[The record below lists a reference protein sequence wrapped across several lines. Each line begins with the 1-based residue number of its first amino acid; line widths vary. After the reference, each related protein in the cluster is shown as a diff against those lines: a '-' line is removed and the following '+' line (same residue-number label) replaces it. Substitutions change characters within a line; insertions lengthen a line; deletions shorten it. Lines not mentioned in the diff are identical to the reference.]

1 MPRFRPILAAAL
13 LATSALSAA
22 AEPTFSSDRLRADV
36 SFLGDDYLEG
46 RETGTR
52 GHEIAARF
60 VAVRFAALGLTPAAG
75 KGWFQ
80 PIALTRA
87 TNDPAVPSSIGFAGR
102 RFVDGDHA
110 ILSPPATAKGIG
122 GEAGAVFVGY
132 GLEETSLGLDDYRG
146 LDLRGK
152 IAVALRGTPTGL
164 PSEIAAT
171 LNTTK
176 PDIAARHGAVG
187 LITLATPAS
196 LARTPWA
203 KAVAARNLAQ
213 MQWLRPDGRANTANP
228 SLVLNAYLDPVAT
241 DLLFAATPLANGGI
255 ARAIADRS
263 QRPRGFALPG
273 RIRVDRRG
281 RIAPANSENV
291 VALLPGSDPRLG
303 REVLILSAHLDHL
316 GLVTPNAKGDG
327 IMNGVLDNAAGVAVI
342 LEVARAF
349 VDSGRA
355 PRRSILFV
363 ALTGEEKGEL
373 GSDYLAHYPVL
384 KGKTVVAD
392 LNLDMPILTYDFQD
406 VVAYGAEHS
415 TIQPAVA
422 RAAAAMGIRL
432 SPDPE
437 PDQNRFTRSDQ
448 FSFAQAGIPS
458 AIIKTGWAGPGKK
471 AVEDF
476 IAHHYHEVSD
486 DLSNPIDWRAAAK
499 FARLNYLVARDLADG
514 ADTPRWYDGDWF
526 GNRYAPRAPKAKR
539 R

>member
-1 MPRFRPILAAAL
+1 MPRFRSILAAAL
-13 LATSALSAA
+13 LATSALSTA

-87 TNDPAVPSSIGFAGR
+87 TNDPAMPSSIGFAGR

-228 SLVLNAYLDPVAT
+228 SLILNAYLDPVAT